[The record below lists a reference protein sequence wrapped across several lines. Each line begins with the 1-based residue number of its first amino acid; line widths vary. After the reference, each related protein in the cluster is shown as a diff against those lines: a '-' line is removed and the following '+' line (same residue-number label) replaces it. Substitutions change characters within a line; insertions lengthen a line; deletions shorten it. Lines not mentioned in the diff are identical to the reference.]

1 MERHFDEELKALKE
15 RLLTMASH
23 CEKMI
28 HLSVKALE
36 ERNLEHANEVFALER
51 EVNGLHVEMDE
62 RAMKLFALQGPVAGD
77 LRAIMASMK
86 INSEL
91 ERIGD
96 QAVNVS
102 QNTFQLLKQP
112 QLKPLIDI
120 PLMAE
125 ITEGML
131 RDALDAYVRRDTE
144 LARQVCLRD
153 DKVDALKDQI
163 FRELLTYMITDSS
176 TIKRCIDLILISRNF
191 ERIGDHATNIAED
204 VIFMVKGQDIRH
216 HHAEGGD
223 SSGAGLE
230 GKGWH

>member
-1 MERHFDEELKALKE
+1 MERHFDEELNQLKE

-36 ERNLEHANEVFALER
+36 ERDLEFANEVFALER
-51 EVNGLHVEMDE
+51 EVNQLHVELDD
-62 RAMKLFALQGPVAGD
+62 RAMKLFALQSPVAGD
-77 LRAIMASMK
+77 LRAIMAAMK
-86 INSEL
+86 INAEL

-125 ITEGML
+125 ITESML
-131 RDALDAYVRRDTE
+131 RDVLDAFVRRDTE

-163 FRELLTYMITDSS
+163 FRELLTYMITDAS

-216 HHAEGGD
+216 HGGGEPAAD
-223 SSGAGLE
+223 SPELE
-230 GKGWH
+230 GRSWH

>member
-1 MERHFDEELKALKE
+1 VERHFDEELKQLKE

-36 ERNLEHANEVFALER
+36 ERDLEPANEVFALER
-51 EVNGLHVEMDE
+51 EVNQLHLEMDD
-62 RAMKLFALQGPVAGD
+62 RAMKLFALQSPVAGD
-77 LRAIMASMK
+77 LRAIMAAMK

-125 ITEGML
+125 ITESML
-131 RDALDAYVRRDTE
+131 RDALDAFVRLDTE

-163 FRELLTYMITDSS
+163 FRELLTYMITEPS

-204 VIFMVKGQDIRH
+204 VIFMVKGQDVRH
-216 HHAEGGD
+216 RVSEGDAQGMGE
-223 SSGAGLE
+223 SF
-230 GKGWH
+230 H

>member
-1 MERHFDEELKALKE
+1 MERHFDEELKQLKE

-36 ERNLEHANEVFALER
+36 KRDLEPANEVFALER
-51 EVNGLHVEMDE
+51 EVNQLHLEMDD
-62 RAMKLFALQGPVAGD
+62 RAMKLFALQSPVAGD
-77 LRAIMASMK
+77 LRAIMAAMK
-86 INSEL
+86 INAEL

-120 PLMAE
+120 PMMAE
-125 ITEGML
+125 ITESML
-131 RDALDAYVRRDTE
+131 RDALDAFVRHDTE

-216 HHAEGGD
+216 QGGD
-223 SSGAGLE
+223 GAPELE
-230 GKGWH
+230 GRSWH